1 MSPTPNRPRTI
12 FLTLDAQDV
21 IELKQAMQDRDPQE
35 AADLF
40 ARVVA
45 PRVQEAALRR
55 GISLQE
61 VENDNGRLP
70 G

>member
-1 MSPTPNRPRTI
+1 
-12 FLTLDAQDV
+12 
-21 IELKQAMQDRDPQE
+21 MQDHDPHE

-55 GISLQE
+55 GIPLDE
-61 VENDNGRLP
+61 VESNYGRLP

>member
-1 MSPTPNRPRTI
+1 MSPPTNRPRTI
-12 FLTLDAQDV
+12 FLTLEAQDV
-21 IELKQAMQDRDPQE
+21 IELKLAMQDHDPHE

-55 GISLQE
+55 GIPLDE
-61 VENDNGRLP
+61 VESNYGRLP